1 VAGLEDLAA
10 RCSARGLNARTI
22 APMPGDIAIVGAG
35 WAGLSAAVRLTQ
47 AGRRVRVFEAAPSAG
62 GRAREARLD
71 FGAGPVTLD
80 AGQHLLVGAYRECL
94 DLAQLLH
101 DGVAPFERHELS
113 LRDTAGLRLHA
124 PRLPAPLHLAAAL
137 VGARGLSFGER
148 LATVRLLHGLRKDGW
163 RAQAGETAAQLLRR
177 WRQPETLVD
186 RLWSPLCMAALNT
199 DAEEACAATFANV
212 LRDTLGAARGASDFV
227 LPRSTL
233 DDLLARPA
241 CDWLRARGAQLA
253 FGAAVRA
260 IARASDGW
268 RLQLDADRG
277 AATDAAQLVLALPPY
292 AAARLLAPLLGDAAA
307 RGASTAEL
315 DAFVYDAIVTVYL
328 AWPASARPTLPRW
341 IMLRES
347 RERGQHGQ
355 WLFDRGRFR
364 EQRIAAVVI
373 SARGRLSD
381 LPPAAIAD
389 GVARQVADQLGL
401 PLPMATRT
409 VTEKRATFRCTP
421 GRPRVEADHFADVL
435 PGLWLAGDFAWPA
448 YPATL
453 EGAVRSGRA
462 AAERALGFDP
472 VRREHARRETGR

>member
-1 VAGLEDLAA
+1 
-10 RCSARGLNARTI
+10 
-22 APMPGDIAIVGAG
+22 MPGEIAIVGAG

-47 AGRRVRVFEAAPSAG
+47 AGRRVRVYEAAPGAG

-101 DGVAPFERHELS
+101 DGAAPFERHVLS

-137 VGARGLSFGER
+137 LGARGLSFGER
-148 LATVRLLHGLRKDGW
+148 LATVRLMHGLRGDGW
-163 RAQAGETAAQLLRR
+163 RAQAGETVAQLLRR
-177 WRQPETLVD
+177 WRQPATLVD
-186 RLWSPLCMAALNT
+186 RLWSPLCMATLNT
-199 DAEEACAATFANV
+199 DAEEACAATFATV

-241 CDWLRARGAQLA
+241 CDWLRARGAKLA
-253 FGAAVRA
+253 FGATVRA
-260 IARASDGW
+260 IARDNEGW
-268 RLQLDADRG
+268 HLQGDADRG
-277 AATDAAQLVLALPPY
+277 AATGAAQLVLALPPY
-292 AAARLLAPLLGDAAA
+292 AAARLLAPLLGNVAARGASAAA
-307 RGASTAEL
+307 RGASAAEL
-315 DAFVYDAIVTVYL
+315 DAFVYDAIMTVYL
-328 AWPASARPTLPRW
+328 AWPASARPSLPRW

-347 RERGQHGQ
+347 RERGEHGQ
-355 WLFDRGRFR
+355 WLFDRGQFR

-389 GVARQVADQLGL
+389 GVARQVAGQLGL
-401 PLPMATRT
+401 PRPAATRT

-421 GRPRVEADHFADVL
+421 GRPRVEVDHFADVL
-435 PGLWLAGDFAWPA
+435 PGLWLAGDFAWPD

-462 AAERALGFDP
+462 AAERALGFDL
-472 VRREHARRETGR
+472 ARRERARREAGR